1 MMTRRL
7 GYSRRGFTLVE
18 ALAAIAVMMIII
30 PVVLQ
35 GFVLADSIAKVT
47 KQTSDATVLAQS
59 QMERIIATEDWM
71 SGSTG
76 GDETIEPI
84 RYHWDAILSDYNG
97 QQGLQTL
104 KVTVTW
110 DWHGRVRTVELATL
124 VYIPDN
130 GSSTNSMQQIGGSLP

>member
-1 MMTRRL
+1 MTTRRP

-35 GFVLADSIAKVT
+35 GFILADSIAKTT
-47 KQTSDATVLAQS
+47 KQTADATVLAKS
-59 QMERIIATEDWM
+59 QMERILATEDWI

-84 RYHWDAILSDYNG
+84 HYHWDAILSDYNG
-97 QQGLQTL
+97 EQGVQTL
-104 KVTVTW
+104 KVSVTW
-110 DWHGRVRTVELATL
+110 DWHGRVKTVELTTL
-124 VYIPDN
+124 VYVPNN
-130 GSSTNSMQQIGGSLP
+130 GNSTNNLQQIGGNLP